1 MRGRGLYLLVF
12 LISMLVLVPTA
23 FAEGGGP
30 GASKETPKAELP
42 EAGPA
47 ETVDALIARADELM
61 KGTAALYLENE
72 LEKIAQSIEFYEKA
86 LHKDPDN
93 FEAAWKIAKSHFFYA
108 EESRKRGVTGWQKIC
123 EEYGRRGMAYAEKA
137 VSLGPDEPNGYY
149 YFALNVGTYKDGV
162 GLLTAIKEGLKDKT
176 QKNLEKAYELD
187 KTFDKAGVILA
198 LGRFWQVLPWP
209 LNDKDKA
216 MAYYREF
223 QKTPYFAAP
232 KNVQG
237 HIHLAEM
244 LTDQWGSGPKEEA
257 RKLLTDALEITD
269 DPHWEEK
276 AKKLLAA
283 F

>member
-1 MRGRGLYLLVF
+1 MPVF
-12 LISMLVLVPTA
+12 LISMFILVPMA

-30 GASKETPKAELP
+30 FASKETP
-42 EAGPA
+42 
-47 ETVDALIARADELM
+47 ETEVSETAPTETADALIARADELM

-72 LEKIAQSIEFYEKA
+72 LQDIAGAIEFYEKA
-86 LHKDPDN
+86 LQKDPDN
-93 FEAAWKIAKSHFFYA
+93 FEATWKIAKSHFFYA
-108 EESRKRGVTGWQKIC
+108 EESRKRSVSGWQKIC
-123 EEYGRRGMAYAEKA
+123 EAYGKRGMKYAEKA
-137 VSLGPDEPNGYY
+137 IYLGSDEPNGYY
-149 YFALNVGTYKDGV
+149 YFALNAGTYKDGV

-176 QKNLEKAYELD
+176 QKNLEKAYALD

-209 LNDKDKA
+209 LNDEEKA

-223 QKTPYFAAP
+223 QQTRYFTAP
-232 KNVQG
+232 KNVRG
-237 HIHLAEM
+237 HIYLAE
-244 LTDQWGSGPKEEA
+244 LLKDQWGSGPKKEA

-276 AKKLLAA
+276 ARELLND